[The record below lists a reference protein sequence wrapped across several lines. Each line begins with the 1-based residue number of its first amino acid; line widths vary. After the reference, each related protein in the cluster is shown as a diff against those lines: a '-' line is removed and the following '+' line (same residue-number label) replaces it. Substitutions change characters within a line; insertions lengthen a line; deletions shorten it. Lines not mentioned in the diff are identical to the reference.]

1 MSGPGA
7 RGVSQWE
14 PKQNKG
20 AKWGGGEEE
29 GWERG
34 GNQVSI
40 PEEAGVGIYLE

>member
-1 MSGPGA
+1 MGA
-7 RGVSQWE
+7 QAEQRGKV
-14 PKQNKG
+14 
-20 AKWGGGEEE
+20 GGGEEE